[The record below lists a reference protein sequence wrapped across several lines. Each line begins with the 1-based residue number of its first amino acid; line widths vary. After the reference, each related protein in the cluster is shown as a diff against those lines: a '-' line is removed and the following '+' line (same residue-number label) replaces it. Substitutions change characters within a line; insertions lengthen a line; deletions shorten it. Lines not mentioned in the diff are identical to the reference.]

1 MLFAC
6 GERIKLTSFLMRD
19 YVPDEKYV
27 IRIPVPDNELRS
39 ADKKSIYRRRLFVVP
54 AHKTCRRPG
63 ADGQD
68 SSLPAGVALKAIHGN
83 RLSVLQDS
91 RAVNSLQV
99 VQ

>member
-27 IRIPVPDNELRS
+27 IRIPVPDIELRS

-54 AHKTCRRPG
+54 AHKHA
-63 ADGQD
+63 ADRELTDRTHPCLRGVKSNTWQ
-68 SSLPAGVALKAIHGN
+68 PAFCIAGFPC
-83 RLSVLQDS
+83 S
-91 RAVNSLQV
+91 
-99 VQ
+99 